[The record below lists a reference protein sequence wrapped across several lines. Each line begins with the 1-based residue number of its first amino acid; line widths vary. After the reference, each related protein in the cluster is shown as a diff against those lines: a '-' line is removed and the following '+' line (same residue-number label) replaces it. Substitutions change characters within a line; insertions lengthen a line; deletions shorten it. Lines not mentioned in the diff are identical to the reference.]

1 MKKIAAAAVAATM
14 TVSLAAAPAADA
26 ASNTMLKDGRCY
38 LQLEAGPS
46 GKISKKDAEKA
57 LKEYESAAE
66 LLVAS
71 SELSQA
77 FGSSSPEGVKEVN
90 DLQAI
95 QACAKGV
102 NFQSTPMTKLKQAG
116 IIIGV
121 ILAVIGAI
129 APIVAPM
136 IQQHLPF

>member
-26 ASNTMLKDGRCY
+26 ASNKMVGNSCQIRLDNGNRGTISR
-38 LQLEAGPS
+38 QEAE
-46 GKISKKDAEKA
+46 KKLKDAEQ
-57 LKEYESAAE
+57 AAE
-66 LLVAS
+66 LVVAS
-71 SELSQA
+71 SQLSQA
-77 FGSSSPEGVKEVN
+77 FGSSSPEGIKEVN

-95 QACAKGV
+95 QACAKGQ
-102 NFQSTPMTKLKQAG
+102 NFESAPMTKLEQAG